1 MEIDAKKMKI
11 LMTKFEIFQNDKI
24 ENELE
29 EINKIYLKEKK
40 LWWIWNLKKSLWQS
54 WTEWILQWFYIILF
68 IVIWI
73 WVINWNYDIA
83 TFALFVWLLQIL
95 WKYAW
100 QIRWYLR
107 DIARNF
113 IDVEKLVEIFETIPR
128 YKDSSNFPEFVYKK
142 WNINLKN
149 VNFSYNEKSQVLKDF
164 SLELEWWK
172 RYAFVWES
180 WWGKSTLVKLL
191 AWYINSDSW
200 EIIVDSQNIKEVNLK
215 TFYQNIGYLS
225 QEPSVFDGTILE
237 NLLYALNYIPDKKYI
252 DEIIKLSKC
261 DFINDYPKKLDT
273 QIWER
278 WIKLSWWQKQRLAIA
293 KIMLKNPKIILLDEP
308 TSALDSFNEEQINI
322 ALKNLFKN
330 KTVIVIAHRLQ
341 TVKNSDMIFYIEKW
355 KIIEKWNHNELLN
368 LKWNYYKMIELQS
381 WF

>member
-1 MEIDAKKMKI
+1 M
-11 LMTKFEIFQNDKI
+11 
-24 ENELE
+24 
-29 EINKIYLKEKK
+29 
-40 LWWIWNLKKSLWQS
+40 
-54 WTEWILQWFYIILF
+54 
-68 IVIWI
+68 
-73 WVINWNYDIA
+73 
-83 TFALFVWLLQIL
+83 
-95 WKYAW
+95 
-100 QIRWYLR
+100 
-107 DIARNF
+107 
-113 IDVEKLVEIFETIPR
+113 
-128 YKDSSNFPEFVYKK
+128 
-142 WNINLKN
+142 
-149 VNFSYNEKSQVLKDF
+149 
-164 SLELEWWK
+164 ELEWWK

-180 WWGKSTLVKLL
+180 WWWKCTLIKLL

-237 NLLYALNYIPDKKYI
+237 NLLYALNYIPDKKNI
-252 DEIIKLSKC
+252 DEIIQLSKC
-261 DFINDYPKKLDT
+261 DFINDFPKKLET

-278 WIKLSWWQKQRLAIA
+278 GIKLSWWQKQRLAIA